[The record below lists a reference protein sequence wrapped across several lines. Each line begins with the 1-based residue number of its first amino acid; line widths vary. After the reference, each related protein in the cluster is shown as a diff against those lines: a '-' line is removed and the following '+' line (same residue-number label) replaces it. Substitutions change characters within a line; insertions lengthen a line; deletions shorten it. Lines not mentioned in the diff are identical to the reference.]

1 MRDRLAAV
9 VVAVPFGL
17 GLLAAPTTADDVA
30 FRFADRDITES
41 SDFVVDGDLAY
52 TTNDSGDSG
61 RVFTVSLTTGE
72 TVGVTQWEDDPTDVE
87 ALAPAGPGEVWVG
100 DIGDNQAKRRDVG
113 VTRVP
118 VGRGERT
125 WSGTTYQLTYPDGP
139 ADAETLL
146 CDPATGRL
154 YVVTKEVFAGNV
166 YAAPARLSAIGPN
179 VMTRIGVAPGIATDG
194 AFLPDGRHVVIRSYQ
209 GAVVYTWPALEQ
221 VGSFALPDQ
230 QQGEGI
236 AVAADDTLWLSS
248 EGVHSPVLH
257 VRLPADVRRELDHSS
272 ASQSASPTPAPQPPG
287 EPDVTSHE
295 TWPWLLGGLVMLG
308 AVVVLVRSL
317 RPR

>member
-1 MRDRLAAV
+1 LRDRLAAV

-41 SDFVVDGDLAY
+41 SAFVVDGDLAY
-52 TTNDSGDSG
+52 TSNDSGDSG

-72 TVGVTQWEDDPTDVE
+72 TVGVTHWEDDPTDVE
-87 ALAPAGPGEVWVG
+87 ALAPAGRGEVWVG

-125 WSGTTYQLTYPDGP
+125 GSGTTYHLTYPDGP

-194 AFLPDGRHVVIRSYQ
+194 AFLPDGRHVVDPLLPGGGGLHLA
-209 GAVVYTWPALEQ
+209 GAGAGGVVRAARPAA
-221 VGSFALPDQ
+221 GR
-230 QQGEGI
+230 GHRGGGRRH
-236 AVAADDTLWLSS
+236 AVAELRGGAQ
-248 EGVHSPVLH
+248 P
-257 VRLPADVRRELDHSS
+257 RPARAAAGRR
-272 ASQSASPTPAPQPPG
+272 TPGARPLLG
-287 EPDVTSHE
+287 EP
-295 TWPWLLGGLVMLG
+295 
-308 AVVVLVRSL
+308 VRESDPGTAAA
-317 RPR
+317 R